1 MLRLFPIR
9 FRLWCLKRLSK
20 SLQRQERKS
29 VGPSLVGEGPDP
41 CQLQQDALDEAA
53 YQLDLAVALLR
64 ERSMALMM
72 CRMQNM

>member
-1 MLRLFPIR
+1 MLRLLPIR

-20 SLQRQERKS
+20 SLQRPVRKS
-29 VGPSLVGEGPDP
+29 VGSNLVGEGPDP
-41 CQLQQDALDEAA
+41 CQLQIDAFEEAA
-53 YQLDLAVALLR
+53 YQLDLALTLLQ